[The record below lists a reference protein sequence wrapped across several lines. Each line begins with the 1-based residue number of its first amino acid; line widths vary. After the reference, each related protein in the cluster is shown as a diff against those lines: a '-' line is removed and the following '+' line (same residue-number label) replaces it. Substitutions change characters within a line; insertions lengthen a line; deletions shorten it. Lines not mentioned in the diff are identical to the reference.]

1 MFDSRIIN
9 GTEVKVDTITLG
21 TIIKAQVNSEGTRDS
36 MVLGIVSEVVSLN
49 GEKHDYNF
57 WKDYSDIAIANYIVE
72 CINIQFRE
80 LD

>member
-21 TIIKAQVNSEGTRDS
+21 TIIKAQVNSGDTRDG
-36 MVLGIVSEVVSLN
+36 MILGIVSEVVSLN

-57 WKDYSDIAIANYIVE
+57 WKGYSNMSISNYIVE
-72 CINIQFRE
+72 CINIQFHE
-80 LD
+80 LN